1 MNSRLS
7 KKNKHTPC
15 SACKL
20 LRRRCT
26 KDCILL
32 PYFPPTEPHKFI
44 VVHRIF
50 GASNITKM
58 LQQEIPMDNR
68 EDAVISMVYEAT
80 ARLRDPVY
88 GSVGIISSLQKHIF
102 HLQSELNEASA
113 EAMSLR
119 TQLSDASTSS
129 LPSSLMQV
137 SPFTPENHEF
147 HHSQNSSQQNA
158 YSNNDLQLILPE
170 AADYCFQQT
179 DQVLLPLPY

>member
-7 KKNKHTPC
+7 KKNKHMPC

-26 KDCILL
+26 KDCIFL

-50 GASNITKM
+50 GASNIAKI

-88 GSVGIISSLQKHIF
+88 GSVGIISALQKHIF

-119 TQLSDASTSS
+119 TQLSDASTS

-170 AADYCFQQT
+170 AADYCFQQ
-179 DQVLLPLPY
+179 VLLPLPY

>member
-1 MNSRLS
+1 M
-7 KKNKHTPC
+7 PC

-26 KDCILL
+26 KDCIFL
-32 PYFPPTEPHKFI
+32 PHFPPTEPHKFF

-58 LQQEIPMDNR
+58 LQKIPMDNR

-88 GSVGIISSLQKHIF
+88 GSVGIISALQKHIF
-102 HLQSELNEASA
+102 HLQSKLIEASA

-119 TQLSDASTSS
+119 TQLSDASTSL
-129 LPSSLMQV
+129 LP
-137 SPFTPENHEF
+137 FAPEKHEF
-147 HHSQNSSQQNA
+147 HHSQKSSQQNA
-158 YSNNDLQLILPE
+158 YSNNDLQLLLPK
-170 AADYCFQQT
+170 AADYCFQET

>member
-7 KKNKHTPC
+7 KKNKHMPC

-26 KDCILL
+26 KDCIFL
-32 PYFPPTEPHKFI
+32 PHFPPAEPHKFI

-88 GSVGIISSLQKHIF
+88 GS
-102 HLQSELNEASA
+102 LNEASA
-113 EAMSLR
+113 EAMFLR
-119 TQLSDASTSS
+119 TQLSNASTS
-129 LPSSLMQV
+129 LPSSLLEV

-147 HHSQNSSQQNA
+147 HHSQKSSQQNA
-158 YSNNDLQLILPE
+158 YSNNDLQLLLPE
-170 AADYCFQQT
+170 AADYCFQET
-179 DQVLLPLPY
+179 DQVLPLPY

>member
-7 KKNKHTPC
+7 KKNKHMPC

-26 KDCILL
+26 KDCIFL
-32 PYFPPTEPHKFI
+32 PHFPPAEPHKFI

-88 GSVGIISSLQKHIF
+88 GSVGIISALQKHIF

-119 TQLSDASTSS
+119 TQLSNASTS
-129 LPSSLMQV
+129 LPSSLLEV

-147 HHSQNSSQQNA
+147 HHSQKSSQQNA
-158 YSNNDLQLILPE
+158 YSNNDLQLLLPE
-170 AADYCFQQT
+170 AADYCFQET
-179 DQVLLPLPY
+179 DQVLPLPY